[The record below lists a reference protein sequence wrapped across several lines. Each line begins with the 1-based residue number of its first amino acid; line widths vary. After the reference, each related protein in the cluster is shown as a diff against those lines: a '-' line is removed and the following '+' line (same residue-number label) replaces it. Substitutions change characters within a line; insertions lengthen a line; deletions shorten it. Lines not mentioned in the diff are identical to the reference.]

1 MIRKLLESKIGHV
14 SNAEFEIICEIVT
27 DDLKFNR
34 LGFGKYTNLNYVID
48 IAVKSAVVFQKC
60 A

>member
-1 MIRKLLESKIGHV
+1 VIRKLLESKVGNL
-14 SNAEFEIICEIVT
+14 SNAEFAVVMEIVT

-34 LGFGKYTNLNYVID
+34 VSFGKCTSLKYVLD
-48 IAVKSAVVFQKC
+48 IAVRTTSVFKKC